1 LNQSTDSIVV
11 YLEALYANRNLIAD
25 AYNHGGVVMAEE
37 NQRKIRQLQQHRALI
52 PYIHEEFRLN
62 SSLSRHLDE
71 LFQRQRNYAV
81 GTNFGEQINRLPR
94 LIDEYLKASHENRLE
109 DRDIYATD
117 FDVGVF
123 ELREGIISTL
133 LLLRTLTDNRFANV
147 STIAEKQRQN
157 EYYVSKVEQL
167 GNALASLQAETL
179 LEQLSSSSLL
189 EPLYSLYRHQII
201 DRLPEWRATVMDI
214 TAILK
219 AYLYRLRQIEPE
231 ARRLRTF
238 ALFLNKN
245 PEYQPPEAEDLL
257 NLPEW
262 GSIYS
267 GLWLKAHPDLSSSQV
282 TEALV
287 DIAQRIPPAKL
298 TILQERATGRLS
310 GANDGNLVV
319 IIKPKQVQVAFYR
332 YVEAASGSANPL
344 SALQWKRQ
352 QAIFN
357 KLDDEAWLIYV
368 QHLVQMMG
376 NGTKSRLHGMNV
388 ERREM
393 LPSHSRSGNLIIN
406 DIVLWKKI

>member
-1 LNQSTDSIVV
+1 MNQSADSIVA
-11 YLEALYANRNLIAD
+11 YLEALHANRHLIAD
-25 AYNHGGVVMAEE
+25 AYNLGGVVMVEE

-52 PYIHEEFRLN
+52 PYIHDEFRLN
-62 SSLSRHLDE
+62 ASLSRHLDE
-71 LFQRQRNYAV
+71 VFQRQRNYAI
-81 GTNFGEQINRLPR
+81 GANFGEQINRLPR

-123 ELREGIISTL
+123 ELREGIVSTL

-167 GNALASLQAETL
+167 GNALASLQAEIL
-179 LEQLSSSSLL
+179 LEQLASSSLL
-189 EPLYSLYRHQII
+189 EPLYSVYRHQIM

-245 PEYQPPEAEDLL
+245 PDYQPPEADELL
-257 NLPEW
+257 NLPQW
-262 GSIYS
+262 ASVYS
-267 GLWLKAHPDLSSSQV
+267 GLRLKSHPDLSSSQV
-282 TEALV
+282 IEDLV
-287 DIAQRIPPAKL
+287 DIAQSIRPAKL
-298 TILQERATGRLS
+298 SIVRERPTGRLS
-310 GANDGNLVV
+310 GTDDGNLVV
-319 IIKPKQVQVAFYR
+319 IVRPKQVQVAFYR
-332 YVEAASGSANPL
+332 YVEAASESEKPV

-352 QAIFN
+352 QATFN
-357 KLDDEAWLIYV
+357 ELDDEAWLIYLLHRV
-368 QHLVQMMG
+368 QIRG
-376 NGTKSRLHGMNV
+376 NDPTSRLRGLNV

-393 LPSHSRSGNLIIN
+393 NPAHFRSGNLIIN
-406 DIVLWKKI
+406 DIVVWKKS

>member
-1 LNQSTDSIVV
+1 MNQSADSIVV
-11 YLEALYANRNLIAD
+11 YLDALHANRHLIAD
-25 AYNHGGVVMAEE
+25 AYNQGGVVMVEE
-37 NQRKIRQLQQHRALI
+37 NQRKIRQLQQHRALV
-52 PYIHEEFRLN
+52 PYIHDEFRLN

-71 LFQRQRNYAV
+71 VFQRQRNYAI
-81 GTNFGEQINRLPR
+81 GANFGEQINRLPR

-167 GNALASLQAETL
+167 GNALTSLQAEVL
-179 LEQLSSSSLL
+179 LEQLASSSLL
-189 EPLYSLYRHQII
+189 EPLYAVYRHQVM

-245 PEYQPPEAEDLL
+245 PDYQPPEADELL

-262 GSIYS
+262 ASVFS
-267 GLWLKAHPDLSSSQV
+267 GLRLRPHPDLSSSQV
-282 TEALV
+282 IEDLI

-298 TILQERATGRLS
+298 SIVRERPTGRLS
-310 GANDGNLVV
+310 GIDDEDLFV
-319 IIKPKQVQVAFYR
+319 IVKPKLIQVAFYR
-332 YVEAASGSANPL
+332 YVEVASVSANPL

-352 QAIFN
+352 QATLN
-357 KLDDEAWLIYV
+357 DLDDEAWLIYLLHKV
-368 QHLVQMMG
+368 QIRG
-376 NGTKSRLHGMNV
+376 NDPKSRLRGLNV
-388 ERREM
+388 ERQEM
-393 LPSHSRSGNLIIN
+393 TPSHSRSGNLIIN
-406 DIVLWKKI
+406 DIVIWKKI